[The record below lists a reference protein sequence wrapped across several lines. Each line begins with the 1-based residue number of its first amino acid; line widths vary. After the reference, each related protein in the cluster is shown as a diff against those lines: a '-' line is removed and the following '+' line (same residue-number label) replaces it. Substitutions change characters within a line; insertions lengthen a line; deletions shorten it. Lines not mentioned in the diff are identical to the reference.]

1 MKRLFDK
8 PAFWRKEER
17 LKTKCLRG
25 EYDEP
30 REEEN
35 YSLCAQNDG
44 SAEEA
49 AKRLTKTRRIKI
61 NMRLKNPNW
70 CAGYDAKRHRTEN
83 CEF

>member
-1 MKRLFDK
+1 MKRLFDD
-8 PAFWRKEER
+8 PAFLRKEER

-35 YSLCAQNDG
+35 YLLCAQNDG

-49 AKRLTKTRRIKI
+49 AKKLTKRRRDKI
-61 NMRLKNPNW
+61 NKQLKNPNW
-70 CAGYDAKRHRTEN
+70 CAGNDAKRHRAEK